1 MSIFSSGEWQQY
13 QRHVQLHGVGVT
25 GQQRLKNARVLIVG
39 AGGLGCPVAQ
49 YLGAAGVGHITLM
62 DNDLITQS
70 NLHRQVLFGYN
81 DIGQAKAQ
89 VAANRLMANNPFI
102 EVQATI
108 DHLSAHKVAELVA
121 GADIV
126 LDCSDNF
133 ATRLLINDA
142 CVHQKRPWVYASVL
156 GFSGQVALFTPKTAC
171 FRCVFPEIPVD
182 VPDCNAAGV
191 LSTVP
196 GLLGTLQANTCLHFL
211 LGAGEAYEGN
221 LQLYDGTRNQFR
233 SIALTKNK
241 QCACCASR
249 SPPPEGK
256 ARLKRLSHYQPQQAS
271 SQIVA
276 EAIGSLNLNAIDL
289 SSKDGELRP
298 DVFVQHLTDTDNAL
312 LLDVRSESEH
322 QGFNIGGRC
331 IGLDADFIKAVSE
344 LCAEVNRPI
353 FVYCQSG
360 IRSIKAGDTLRL
372 AGYVEVYT
380 LQGGLGELLTQE
392 PLIRKISAVRT

>member
-1 MSIFSSGEWQQY
+1 M
-13 QRHVQLHGVGVT
+13 
-25 GQQRLKNARVLIVG
+25 
-39 AGGLGCPVAQ
+39 
-49 YLGAAGVGHITLM
+49 
-62 DNDLITQS
+62 
-70 NLHRQVLFGYN
+70 
-81 DIGQAKAQ
+81 
-89 VAANRLMANNPFI
+89 
-102 EVQATI
+102 
-108 DHLSAHKVAELVA
+108 
-121 GADIV
+121 
-126 LDCSDNF
+126 
-133 ATRLLINDA
+133 
-142 CVHQKRPWVYASVL
+142 
-156 GFSGQVALFTPKTAC
+156 
-171 FRCVFPEIPVD
+171 
-182 VPDCNAAGV
+182 
-191 LSTVP
+191 
-196 GLLGTLQANTCLHFL
+196 HFL